1 MFDPKGP
8 RVAPSKPRE
17 LGSVAPSQSR
27 LIQGRL
33 DTQQRQHLGGI
44 R

>member
-8 RVAPSKPRE
+8 RVAPSIPRE
-17 LGSVAPSQSR
+17 LGSVDLGQSR

-33 DTQQRQHLGGI
+33 DTQQQQHLGGV